1 MKHAI
6 QRYPEVEHNQDF
18 VNLIV
23 ATLTAPTDFNPI
35 LLEVTGNDH
44 RAGTISAYL
53 HSNLDHSF
61 MYRLFAESGTTA
73 KTISERTGLFCDCKG
88 LLQPYNEMYHTSIA
102 LNLSEQIPDD
112 PLLKAA
118 IQTLFNS
125 SNRAVLITCGII
137 KNADKAC
144 YVAGKKY
151 RTRSQLLELLEPT
164 HSFMANGSLVMAWFK

>member
-53 HSNLDHSF
+53 HSNLNHSF
-61 MYRLFAESGTTA
+61 MYWLSAESDNTA
-73 KTISERTGLFCDCKG
+73 RTISERTGLFCDCHG
-88 LLQPYNEMYHTSIA
+88 LLQPYSEMCHTSIA
-102 LNLSEQIPDD
+102 LNLPEQIPDSR
-112 PLLKAA
+112 LLKAA
-118 IQTLFNS
+118 IQTLLHS
-125 SNRAVLITCGII
+125 SNRAVLITAGII

-144 YVAGKKY
+144 YVAGRTY
-151 RTRSQLLELLEPT
+151 RTRSQLVELLEPT